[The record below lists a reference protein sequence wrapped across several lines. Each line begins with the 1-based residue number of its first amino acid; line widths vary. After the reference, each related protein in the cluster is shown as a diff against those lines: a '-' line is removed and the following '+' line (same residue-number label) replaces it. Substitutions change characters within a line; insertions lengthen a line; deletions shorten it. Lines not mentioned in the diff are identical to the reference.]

1 MDIQLF
7 LAHWKFTTF
16 WCFLFLH
23 NFPHFCPLCTNTH
36 KMKFLKPAP
45 SGGLLATKTEDI
57 PLESHTPHMVVSIYS
72 SFLLSPS
79 QGWDSNCKHVVP
91 QLSYRTIY
99 ALGRYYA
106 YAVKKLIPKIAS
118 INDDQVWSNLN
129 LWACIFGFTSL
140 IVTSL
145 RVTSY

>member
-1 MDIQLF
+1 MHTIIKIFDRIQIGISSTFIKNLLF
-7 LAHWKFTTF
+7 
-16 WCFLFLH
+16 
-23 NFPHFCPLCTNTH
+23 NFPQITNHLPGGYTIISCTLKIHDILMLFISSQFPTFLPTVHKHTH

-99 ALGRYYA
+99 ALGRY
-106 YAVKKLIPKIAS
+106 
-118 INDDQVWSNLN
+118 
-129 LWACIFGFTSL
+129 
-140 IVTSL
+140 
-145 RVTSY
+145 

>member
-1 MDIQLF
+1 MHTIIKIYDRIQIGISSTFIKNLLF
-7 LAHWKFTTF
+7 NFPQITNHLPGGYTIISCTLKITTF

-91 QLSYRTIY
+91 QLSYRTI
-99 ALGRYYA
+99 
-106 YAVKKLIPKIAS
+106 
-118 INDDQVWSNLN
+118 
-129 LWACIFGFTSL
+129 
-140 IVTSL
+140 
-145 RVTSY
+145 